1 MTSIILLARL
11 KVLKAVLE
19 EAMVGAQTVMKMMKV
34 ESKER
39 VHCPDELQSY
49 LKWRM
54 FPGVLVLGFK

>member
-1 MTSIILLARL
+1 MILLARL

-19 EAMVGAQTVMKMMKV
+19 EAIVGTQTVMKMMKV

-39 VHCPDELQSY
+39 VYCLDELQY
-49 LKWRM
+49 YKWRM

>member
-19 EAMVGAQTVMKMMKV
+19 EAMVRTQTVMKMMKV

-39 VHCPDELQSY
+39 VHCLDELQY
-49 LKWRM
+49 YKWRM
-54 FPGVLVLGFK
+54 FPDVLVLGFK